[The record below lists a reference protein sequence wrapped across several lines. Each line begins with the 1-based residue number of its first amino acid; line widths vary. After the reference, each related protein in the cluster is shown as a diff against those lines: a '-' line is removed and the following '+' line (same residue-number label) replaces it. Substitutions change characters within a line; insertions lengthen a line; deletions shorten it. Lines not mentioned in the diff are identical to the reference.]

1 MSEKKWYKISLFVG
15 ICILINYAGKIF
27 AQNLQLPLFLD
38 SFGTVVAAYVL
49 GPLCGAMV
57 GMTVNIIYGILYSW
71 TYIFYA
77 VVSAIVA
84 VTVGI
89 CARKGYLKNL
99 FGTLSISFLTT
110 ILSVVLSVPFNYMY
124 FDGYTNNKWGDGVIN
139 ALERMGFNPIISHCA
154 VKSLRSYY
162 CSC

>member
-15 ICILINYAGKIF
+15 ICVLINYAGKIF

-71 TYIFYA
+71 TYMFYA

-89 CARKGYLKNL
+89 CARKG
-99 FGTLSISFLTT
+99 
-110 ILSVVLSVPFNYMY
+110 
-124 FDGYTNNKWGDGVIN
+124 
-139 ALERMGFNPIISHCA
+139 
-154 VKSLRSYY
+154 
-162 CSC
+162 

>member
-1 MSEKKWYKISLFVG
+1 MLESENRKRKWYEISLFVI
-15 ICILINYAGKIF
+15 ICIIMNYAGKII

-38 SFGTVVAAYVL
+38 SFGTVAASYVL

-71 TYIFYA
+71 IYMFYA

-84 VTVGI
+84 VTVGV
-89 CARKGYLKNL
+89 CAKKGYMKNL

-110 ILSVVLSVPFNYMY
+110 VLSVVYQFHLITSILK
-124 FDGYTNNKWGDGVIN
+124 DI
-139 ALERMGFNPIISHCA
+139 RRISGEMA
-154 VKSLRSYY
+154 
-162 CSC
+162 